1 MELQPEEFTN
11 KPHLASVNHKD
22 SLIPI
27 YDTVFTKK
35 NRRRRRK
42 PSQLRSTE
50 NLLDEFME
58 KADPWETR
66 SISNS
71 LIIKPDLP
79 MEVASLL
86 LPISDLS
93 LDEPTCMS
101 KLVENMVMVD
111 HDLNEGVISSLY
123 PENGDTTGEINLST
137 TEEPPSY
144 ALLETTPEGEEPQI
158 SIVNLYL
165 PIKEGTEPVESEPEP
180 CLGQFTS
187 NKPEE
192 EFQSVTV

>member
-1 MELQPEEFTN
+1 
-11 KPHLASVNHKD
+11 
-22 SLIPI
+22 
-27 YDTVFTKK
+27 
-35 NRRRRRK
+35 
-42 PSQLRSTE
+42 
-50 NLLDEFME
+50 
-58 KADPWETR
+58 
-66 SISNS
+66 
-71 LIIKPDLP
+71 

-93 LDEPTCMS
+93 LDEPTRMS

-158 SIVNLYL
+158 SIVNLYS

-192 EFQSVTV
+192 EFQSVTVWGLDLIFSLSHLSLLFSNSPFTFTISTMFFADTYQYIIW